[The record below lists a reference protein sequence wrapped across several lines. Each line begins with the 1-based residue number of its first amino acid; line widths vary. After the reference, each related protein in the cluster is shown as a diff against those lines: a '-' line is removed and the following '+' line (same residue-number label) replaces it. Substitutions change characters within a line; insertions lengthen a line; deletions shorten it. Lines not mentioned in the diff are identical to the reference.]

1 MGDTWLDPNTC
12 GVKLAE
18 FEHMTRQMTRAAPKL
33 AELADKLWQA
43 LNTAQVS
50 TAPAM
55 EIKRIAA
62 WADRAASDLRRRD
75 QLAHDLDRQKL
86 AFVVCRQDG
95 DYLKLP
101 DRYTDQVG
109 YAAGRRSADLFRR
122 AASGDPEAKA
132 ALRRLRAEDVTPMF
146 AKGLLE
152 ALGPEALL
160 KLPMDLTLPLAADV
174 RQHREGVDAHAA
186 ETRATLALLGRSLAL
201 ATRPDTRAYLGDD
214 YLRALTAAGRKN
226 FPPLSAP
233 PNGTS
238 GYQSLTTLLTAAG
251 DTRFSTHF
259 IEVVGSD
266 MIAYDS
272 RLRKTLGQEPLPTLA
287 GKTGLGNALDP
298 PTTKVVPSERK
309 TDFLAPLFLAAAQ
322 SGKEASQALLTHV
335 YMGPFEQG
343 TEPEFTG
350 STLRYLLHDR
360 RPTWGLTDH
369 GTALGQTVQAAA
381 TGQDEESTRLA
392 FDAAKILVADAR
404 KNFVVKDGILQIPER
419 GPFDALAHG
428 EPGDA
433 LARPKHY
440 DELSG
445 LRPAMATVLVAHLEK
460 LHDIVRLSN
469 YTKNSGSAGLTGQD
483 LDYLLLDV
491 TRDADA
497 YEHLLRGQIAHAK
510 LVIDWAAAK
519 NGDPSAAIDEE
530 GWMFGHLLEARHQA
544 LGAEE
549 GRLAEDLNRMRKYVG
564 FSVGLVPLAPTLI
577 AERIPGGG
585 KAAEAAMLQLT
596 GKMTD
601 VAAKRLADKANQ
613 EILASTTETEAVEQ
627 LFNQMILSSMVGHGR
642 FGGPGLEGKSFA
654 TTGPHPRVRPIE
666 SMTDDELDEFLRWAK
681 NRSNLSDISNDLR
694 NSVRNGQ
701 EKTAGHYKDSDGKS
715 VTPSPRR

>member
-18 FEHMTRQMTRAAPKL
+18 FEHMTRQMTQAAPKL

-62 WADRAASDLRRRD
+62 WANEAASDLRRRN

-109 YAAGRRSADLFRR
+109 YAAGRRSAGLFRR
-122 AASGDPEAKA
+122 AASGDLEAKA
-132 ALRRLRAEDVTPMF
+132 ALRRLRPEDITPMF

-238 GYQSLTTLLTAAG
+238 GYQSLTALLSAAG
-251 DTRFSTHF
+251 DTRFSAHF

-272 RLRKTLGQEPLPTLA
+272 RLRKTLGQEPRPTLT
-287 GKTGLGNALDP
+287 GKAGLGNALNP
-298 PTTKVVPSERK
+298 TTTKVVPDDRK
-309 TDFLAPLFLAAAQ
+309 TDFLAPLLTAAALA
-322 SGKEASQALLTHV
+322 GKEASQALLTHV
-335 YMGPFEQG
+335 YMGPFQEG
-343 TEPEFTG
+343 TDPNFKGT
-350 STLRYLLHDR
+350 TLQYLLHDR

-369 GTALGQTVQAAA
+369 GAALGQTIQTAA
-381 TGQDEESTRLA
+381 TGQDKESTDLA
-392 FDAAKILVADAR
+392 FEAAKILTADAR
-404 KNFVVKDGILQIPER
+404 KNFVVKNGVLQIPEQ
-419 GPFDALAHG
+419 GPFDALGHG
-428 EPGDA
+428 ELGDA
-433 LARPKHY
+433 IARPKHF

-445 LRPAMATVLVAHLEK
+445 LRPAMATVLVAHLER
-460 LHDIVRLSN
+460 LHDIVRLSD
-469 YTKNSGSAGLTGQD
+469 YTKRSGSTGLTGQD
-483 LDYLLLDV
+483 LDYLLLDL
-491 TRDADA
+491 TRDASA
-497 YEHLLRGQIAHAK
+497 YEHLLMGQIAHAK
-510 LVIDWAAAK
+510 LAVDRAVAK
-519 NGDPSAAIDEE
+519 NGDLSGAITDESR
-530 GWMFGHLLEARHQA
+530 MFGHLLEARHQTV
-544 LGAEE
+544 GAEE

-564 FSVGLVPLAPTLI
+564 FSVGLVPLAPAMI

-596 GKMTD
+596 GKLTD
-601 VAAKRLADKANQ
+601 VAAKRLADKADQ
-613 EILASTTETEAVEQ
+613 TILASTTETEAVEQ
-627 LFNQMILSSMVGHGR
+627 LFDQMILSSMVANGR
-642 FGGPGLEGKSFA
+642 LDGPDLAGQPFA
-654 TTGPHPRVRPIE
+654 TKGPHPRVRPIE
-666 SMTDDELDEFLRWAK
+666 SMSESELERFLFWAES
-681 NRSNLSDISNDLR
+681 RLHLGDIAGDVQDR
-694 NSVRNGQ
+694 IRNGR
-701 EKTAGHYKDSDGKS
+701 EKTAGHYKGSDGKS
-715 VTPSPRR
+715 VIPSPQR

>member
-1 MGDTWLDPNTC
+1 MGDTWLDPDTC

-18 FEHMTRQMTRAAPKL
+18 FEHMTQQMTQAAPKL
-33 AELADKLWQA
+33 AELADELWQA
-43 LNTAQVS
+43 LHAAQVS

-62 WADRAASDLRRRD
+62 WADRAASDLRRRN
-75 QLAHDLDRQKL
+75 QLAHDMDRQKL
-86 AFVVCRQDG
+86 AFTICRQDG

-122 AASGDPEAKA
+122 AASGDAEAKA
-132 ALRRLRAEDVTPMF
+132 ALRRLRPEDITPMF

-160 KLPMDLTLPLAADV
+160 KLPMNLALPLAADV
-174 RQHREGVDAHAA
+174 RRHREGVDANAA
-186 ETRATLALLGRSLAL
+186 EARATLALLGRSLAL

-214 YLRALTAAGRKN
+214 YLRHLAAAGRKN

-238 GYQSLTTLLTAAG
+238 GYQSLGTLLTAAG
-251 DTRFSTHF
+251 DTHFSTRF

-272 RLRKTLGQEPLPTLA
+272 RLRKTFGQEPLPTLT
-287 GKTGLGNALDP
+287 GKAGLGNALDP
-298 PTTKVVPSERK
+298 TTTKVVPSDHK
-309 TDFLAPLFLAAAQ
+309 TDFLAPLLTAAAL

-335 YMGPFEQG
+335 SMGPYQEG
-343 TEPEFTG
+343 TEPDFKGT
-350 STLRYLLHDR
+350 TLQYLLHDR

-369 GTALGQTVQAAA
+369 GTALGKTIQTAA

-392 FDAAKILVADAR
+392 FDVAKILTADAR
-404 KNFVVKDGILQIPER
+404 ANFVVKDRILQIPER

-428 EPGDA
+428 ELGDA
-433 LARPKHY
+433 IARPKHY

-460 LHDIVRLSN
+460 LHDIVRLSDN
-469 YTKNSGSAGLTGQD
+469 TKNSGSTGLTGQD
-483 LDYLLLDV
+483 LDYLLVDV
-491 TRDADA
+491 TRDAGA
-497 YEHLLRGQIAHAK
+497 YERLLTGQIAHTK
-510 LVIDWAAAK
+510 L
-519 NGDPSAAIDEE
+519 AIDRTVAENGELSDAITGE
-530 GWMFGHLLEARHQA
+530 GRMLGHLLEARNQSV
-544 LGAEE
+544 GAEE

-564 FSVGLVPLAPTLI
+564 FSVGLVPIAPTMI

-601 VAAKRLADKANQ
+601 VAAKRLADKGDQ
-613 EILASTTETEAVEQ
+613 RILASTTETEAVEQ
-627 LFNQMILSSMVGHGR
+627 LFNQMILSSMVAHGR
-642 FGGPGLEGKSFA
+642 LDGPDLAGQPFA
-654 TTGPHPRVRPIE
+654 TKGPHPRVRPIE
-666 SMTDDELDEFLRWAK
+666 SMSDAELERFLYWAEG
-681 NRSNLSDISNDLR
+681 RLHLGSIAGDVQTTI
-694 NSVRNGQ
+694 RNGR
-701 EKTAGHYKDSDGKS
+701 EKTAGHYKGSDGKS
-715 VTPSPRR
+715 VTPSPQR